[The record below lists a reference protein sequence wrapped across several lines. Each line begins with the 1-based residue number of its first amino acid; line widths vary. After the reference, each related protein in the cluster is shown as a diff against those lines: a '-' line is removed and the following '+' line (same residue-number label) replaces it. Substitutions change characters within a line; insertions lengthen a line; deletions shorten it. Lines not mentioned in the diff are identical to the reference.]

1 MKKILKNLLTNLKA
15 YAIIRYKLNQEIK
28 KKKEVD
34 TMTKREF
41 LNAVIATIEGNDTEI
56 NVMEMLDYAN
66 TELRKLDERNLA
78 RTSKPTATQK
88 ANEVLKEAIIAGMA
102 HNRIY
107 TIAEIVKEIPECAE
121 LSNQKVAAML
131 NQLKADEKVEKI
143 TEKRKVYWK
152 VIC

>member
-1 MKKILKNLLTNLKA
+1 
-15 YAIIRYKLNQEIK
+15 
-28 KKKEVD
+28 
-34 TMTKREF
+34 MTKREF

-88 ANEVLKEAIIAGMA
+88 ANEVLKEAIVAGMA

-143 TEKRKVYWK
+143 TDKRKVYWK
-152 VIC
+152 VIW

>member
-1 MKKILKNLLTNLKA
+1 
-15 YAIIRYKLNQEIK
+15 
-28 KKKEVD
+28 
-34 TMTKREF
+34 MTKREF
-41 LNAVIATIEGNDTEI
+41 LNAVIATIEGKDTEI

-66 TELRKLDERNLA
+66 AELRKLDERNLA

-88 ANEVLKEAIIAGMA
+88 ANEVLKKAIIEGMA

-143 TEKRKVYWK
+143 TDKRKVYWK

>member
-1 MKKILKNLLTNLKA
+1 MRPTARK
-15 YAIIRYKLNQEIK
+15 R
-28 KKKEVD
+28 VD

-41 LNAVIATIEGNDTEI
+41 LNAVIATIEGNDTKI
-56 NVMEMLDYAN
+56 NVIEMLDYAN

-143 TEKRKVYWK
+143 TDKRKIYWK
-152 VIC
+152 VIW

>member
-102 HNRIY
+102 HNKIY

-131 NQLKADEKVEKI
+131 NQLKVDEKVEKI
-143 TEKRKVYWK
+143 TDKRKIYWK
-152 VIC
+152 VIW

>member
-88 ANEVLKEAIIAGMA
+88 ANEVLKGATLAGMA

-143 TEKRKVYWK
+143 TDKRKVYWK